1 MEGRTRKGKRKE
13 GKIKGWMESKD
24 KKVQGRK
31 EKEKLREGRKR
42 KSERKEGKEKRM
54 KDKYKKGRISIGKEG

>member
-31 EKEKLREGRKR
+31 EKEK
-42 KSERKEGKEKRM
+42 
-54 KDKYKKGRISIGKEG
+54 